1 MNCFQVPLK
10 RSFPEPV
17 VLNQPPVVAYLV
29 RGICK
34 APQYTQQDMIPHL
47 EKTVFAMNVLVK
59 TSQLSFSLQLLC
71 GFPAKQ
77 IAQIKLE
84 HKRLCFLGNFQK
96 EKKVWCMQK
105 ERQKEREREQELE
118 RSPHHQSP
126 HFVGF
131 LP

>member
-17 VLNQPPVVAYLV
+17 ILNQPPVFAYLV

-34 APQYTQQDMIPHL
+34 APRYTQQDMIPHL
-47 EKTVFAMNVLVK
+47 EKTVFTMNVLVK
-59 TSQLSFSLQLLC
+59 ILQLSFSLQLLC
-71 GFPAKQ
+71 RFPAKQ

-96 EKKVWCMQK
+96 EKKFGACRK
-105 ERQKEREREQELE
+105 RDRKRGRERKSWREAPTTRVHIL
-118 RSPHHQSP
+118 
-126 HFVGF
+126 
-131 LP
+131 